1 MMSFVEDKF
10 NTTTMSG
17 VERLSTTEGRDIFF
31 PVFEQDV
38 VGITTGLVPQNYK
51 MLSRGDGF
59 SEQDHC
65 LGIVGKNYRVVENQ
79 EILMPL
85 QEQMINYFDPTVL
98 DDVVIKDHITRN
110 GATCF
115 AEYILPA
122 LSREVETNTGHKTK
136 FGLRFIMK
144 NAFNSS
150 SSVVFYAGDIDFFC
164 TNGQINGVYDVTRR
178 KHPRNFAVDGFIEAF
193 EMSLER
199 HKDTVEKYQQWADSH
214 IYDSKKVLDLF
225 RKLTSG
231 TTDDPKRTNVLSD
244 RLFAQYIDEV
254 KERGSNVFSVVSSL
268 SNYSSHGDEDTRF
281 SLTRSGDDG
290 TLLKRQEQVS
300 KWLGSKVFADFLEA
314 A

>member
-10 NTTTMSG
+10 DTTTMSG
-17 VERLSTTEGRDIFF
+17 VDRLSTTEGRDIFF

-85 QEQMINYFDPTVL
+85 QEQMINYFDPIVL
-98 DDVVIKDHITRN
+98 DNVVIKDHITKN
-110 GATCF
+110 GAVCF
-115 AEYILPA
+115 AEYILP
-122 LSREVETNTGHKTK
+122 SINGEVETNTGHKTK
-136 FGLRFIMK
+136 INLRYIQK
-144 NAFNSS
+144 NDFRGS
-150 SSVVFYAGDIDFFC
+150 SSVVLYSGDIDNFC
-164 TNGQINGVYDVTRR
+164 TNGQISGMYDVTRR
-178 KHPRNFAVDGFIEAF
+178 KHTKNFTVDGFIDAF
-193 EMSLER
+193 EMSLEN
-199 HKDTVEKYQQWADSH
+199 HKNTVLLYQKWADSH